1 MEKLSKE
8 NRKKLFMALVNQY
21 TNRFDI
27 GNAYYQKEGDAMY
40 EAGYWNYDWKIKNNS
55 VLGLHY
61 DGITGD
67 GKRQVSLHFGGA
79 LDNHGNIR
87 GDYLKKQF
95 DDENQMY
102 EFLDRFLDMNNME
115 ALNEFGPQN
124 TGFQE
129 YEEYDGVFTNDIPL
143 EYLYLLDCISEKYNF
158 NQTGLYEATIK
169 TENDSI
175 GAIAYFPGDG
185 EIAFFL
191 EDESLHEEATFD
203 FENFDSSKIEVFGN
217 SNPSHEFQ
225 EYIELCQKAI
235 SDFPDVYRE
244 LRNGTYS
251 KEKYLNS
258 ESPIHQEGNSKEPNF
273 EINEYGEIIRTNNTR
288 TPLQQKEEELT
299 SLEAEA
305 KTISEAEALIKK
317 EMDKKGKDIGE

>member
-8 NRKKLFMALVNQY
+8 NRKELFMALVNQY

-27 GNAYYQKEGDAMY
+27 GNAYHQKEGDAMY

-55 VLGLHY
+55 ILGLHY
-61 DGITGD
+61 DGITED

-79 LDNHGNIR
+79 LDNHGDIR
-87 GDYLKKQF
+87 GYLKKQF

-124 TGFQE
+124 TDFQE
-129 YEEYDGVFTNDIPL
+129 YEEYDGVFPNDIPL

-158 NQTGLYEATIK
+158 YQDGLYEATIK

-175 GAIAYFPGDG
+175 GNIAYLPGGG
-185 EIAFFL
+185 EIAFCL
-191 EDESLHEEATFD
+191 KDEEATFD
-203 FENFDSSKIEVFGN
+203 FKNFDFSKIEILGN
-217 SNPSHEFQ
+217 SNPSHEFH

-235 SDFPDVYRE
+235 SDFPDVYKE

-251 KEKYLNS
+251 KKKYLNS
-258 ESPIHQEGNSKEPNF
+258 ESPVHQEGTLKESNF
-273 EINEYGEIIRTNNTR
+273 EIDEYGEIIRPNNK
-288 TPLQQKEEELT
+288 TPLQQKEEELS
-299 SLEAEA
+299 SLKEEE
-305 KTISEAEALIKK
+305 KKISETEALIKK
-317 EMDKKGKDIGE
+317 EMDKKGKGIGE